1 MSAAA
6 SRRKPRVCT
15 REACETCREKKSK
28 CDGEQPCSRCE
39 ARGIECHYQVRN
51 HRSKRSLRNELNA
64 LKEKQRLQET
74 LLSALQD
81 PQRRDAALRLL
92 ETDDPMAGVDAL
104 FPQKDHD
111 PDAQQQLLQ
120 QQADFDDAG
129 RSTTGSPSPSPRTTN
144 IQQFAASPLRSNSV
158 VSSIAARS
166 DSFPMP
172 GMGDAYA
179 DHHMNPFSMNAN
191 SPIYGQFTTPFPG
204 APKNG
209 MPFSGPGAPG
219 NVFAPSWLDPS
230 LNADNAQAQQQI
242 PPYNQPMTDWDGG
255 MDESFRNSIGGGGGN
270 PGIMM
275 AQGGPHQLPQTSS
288 NLSHIGQWD
297 IPAGTIIPSNGTTSR
312 RLSGSHDSAS
322 SVPSANSVPSLASSG
337 TSSLVTRASFAPPPP
352 PAAATTRKQRASV
365 SSATSTHSQPRSQ
378 SRERH
383 RLASARN
390 WHKQKQ
396 ATVDLQ
402 ATKMRVEAQHAAL
415 RDEYNEVL
423 GQVQQ
428 IKHALLGHAACND
441 PAIKM
446 WLKREADGVMTGYQ
460 QPGEDHAPAAPFSGG
475 QASGEASSTDDA
487 MMRGVE
493 VNVRA

>member
-1 MSAAA
+1 
-6 SRRKPRVCT
+6 
-15 REACETCREKKSK
+15 
-28 CDGEQPCSRCE
+28 
-39 ARGIECHYQVRN
+39 
-51 HRSKRSLRNELNA
+51 LRNELNA

-74 LLSALQD
+74 LLAALQD
-81 PQRRDAALRLL
+81 PQRREAALRLL

-104 FPQKDHD
+104 FPPKDDLDID
-111 PDAQQQLLQ
+111 PRQPDFDAH
-120 QQADFDDAG
+120 DDAG
-129 RSTTGSPSPSPRTTN
+129 QSTSGSPSPSPRTTN
-144 IQQFAASPLRSNSV
+144 VHHFAGSPLRSNSV

-172 GMGDAYA
+172 AMGDAYA
-179 DHHMNPFSMNAN
+179 DHMNPFSMSAN
-191 SPIYGQFTTPFPG
+191 SPIYGQFATPFHAG
-204 APKNG
+204 GPKAS
-209 MPFSGPGAPG
+209 MSFSGPGNSG
-219 NVFAPSWLDPS
+219 NVFAPAWLDPS
-230 LNADNAQAQQQI
+230 LNADGSQVQQQN
-242 PPYNQPMTDWDGG
+242 PPFSQSMPDWGG
-255 MDESFRNSIGGGGGN
+255 SMNDSFRSSIGGGGN

-275 AQGGPHQLPQTSS
+275 AQGGPHQLPQTS
-288 NLSHIGQWD
+288 NLSHLGQWD
-297 IPAGTIIPSNGTTSR
+297 SPHPPAAAVIPSSGTATAGTGSR

-337 TSSLVTRASFAPPPP
+337 ASSLLSRASFAPPPP
-352 PAAATTRKQRASV
+352 PAAAATRKQRASV

-446 WLKREADGVMTGYQ
+446 WLKREADGVMTGYR
-460 QPGEDHAPAAPFSGG
+460 QPEGQDMTGDSSGMSAPFSGENPEG
-475 QASGEASSTDDA
+475 DAPADDA
-487 MMRGVE
+487 MMRQ